1 MAAFQKERVRGERR
15 EEEECGSATWTGRR
29 GSSAGSAR
37 LHDMRVTGRS
47 PQACPCRVVSA
58 VVRSH
63 FPSTAPRTICI
74 HLSRCGNIFRKQDLH
89 PTLPTITSTRSSLS
103 SAEKAKQ
110 PNDMCPSKT
119 ARGPLSSRPNAPHL
133 LLRTLLQTA
142 ASTHHRQAHP
152 GPRSLSPPE
161 PRSFWELVNQMQLA
175 LQAHTTP
182 SEHLPFLT
190 V

>member
-1 MAAFQKERVRGERR
+1 MWREKGGGRMRLCYVDGE
-15 EEEECGSATWTGRR
+15 E

-47 PQACPCRVVSA
+47 PEACPCRVVSA
-58 VVRSH
+58 VVHSC
-63 FPSTAPRTICI
+63 FLPTVPRTICI
-74 HLSRCGNIFRKQDLH
+74 HLSQCWNIFRKQDIH
-89 PTLPTITSTRSSLS
+89 PTLPTITSMRSALS

-119 ARGPLSSRPNAPHL
+119 ARGTPHL
-133 LLRTLLQTA
+133 LLRPLLKTA

-161 PRSFWELVNQMQLA
+161 PRSFWELVDQMQLA
-175 LQAHTTP
+175 LQAHTTS
-182 SEHLPFLT
+182 SEHLPFLA